1 MFVVAEALD
10 LSYFNVTEDQQ
21 CFSNSN
27 IGALYFPPHEGFS
40 EIEQGVLDTLVK
52 KNHVTPLSGYDEK
65 YLEFMPNEL
74 FIEKAFDDSSQAE
87 HFIENVFNHFDL
99 IDSIHCSN
107 VISKLRTF
115 TSIVS
120 SSKKLNCRFEI
131 ISGNSCKKFHVDS
144 VDARLIYTCAGPGTQ
159 IKLPDED
166 DYITLPSGSALVAK
180 GEDYPDF
187 QLVTLHRSPPVEGT
201 GLKRFLF
208 IADFQ

>member
-1 MFVVAEALD
+1 MFAVAEALA
-10 LSYFNVTEDQQ
+10 LSHFNVTENVNS
-21 CFSNSN
+21 FSKSN

-65 YLEFMPNEL
+65 YLEFMPDEI

-87 HFIENVFNHFDL
+87 HFVEYVFNHFDL
-99 IDSIHCSN
+99 RDSIHCSN

-115 TSIVS
+115 TSIIS
-120 SSKKLNCRFEI
+120 SNKKLNCRFEI

-159 IKLPDED
+159 IKLPQED
-166 DYITLPSGSALVAK
+166 NHITLPSGSALIAK

-187 QLVTLHRSPPVEGT
+187 KLVTLHRSPPIDGKNI
-201 GLKRFLF
+201 KRFLF
-208 IADFQ
+208 IVDFQ